1 MSFLFRTLLERR
13 KVKLINKIRNF
24 SVIAKMNTGFGLL
37 CLVILLLGI
46 TNLAMVKSI
55 SNASSAMSNDAF
67 TTQLKSNNLSI
78 SVLLLGKKVS
88 DLVAIIDTQLLAAS
102 KLDVQKNI
110 GKSIEQIDDL
120 KTHTKEFEHSD
131 KISNYIETIYKNI
144 REIEALAVH
153 MYDLHSTNLDVT
165 NDVRDGLS
173 SLLLTSSELKQRIS
187 QDSRTKAS
195 NDIYVSELV
204 TTVINRFSN
213 IEFLVLK
220 LVNTDNADELKEI
233 VETIRFNTQT
243 FNEDMADLQEEVPKL
258 KDVSDTTDGFLET
271 LVSEQGIIAAYFEN
285 RQLVAKLNDNLLT
298 VSKKVTISDNALAAI
313 REFGERNVVTAN
325 RQLEQTIGYSTTI
338 TIVIVAGALLL
349 TIIISIMLSRM
360 IKKPL
365 ERIIAKLQK
374 MVNGDYSS
382 PISDSF
388 TGEFGELAS
397 SLNVLIEAMRKI
409 ISDLVLAAQEMS
421 QVSESN
427 SSGTKVVEDRLSAQN
442 TQLNCSATAI
452 TEMEAA
458 IAQVSDNMS
467 RSLELTNSV
476 DIDVMKGQKMM
487 SENLSTIGELDLRM
501 EESKLNVNDVTKM
514 TPEITSI
521 IQVIENVASK
531 TNLLALNAAIEAA
544 RAGEHGRGFAVVAD
558 EVRLLSSLTAEST
571 EKIRNMIVRL
581 NDATQSA
588 SQSMDDSYKQLGNCK
603 LLIEQA
609 SSEMDTIR
617 DNVSSIRDNSQ
628 QINDSL
634 MEQKSTALEIS
645 KSVNE
650 INMVSDEN
658 ATHIAGI
665 RQNSNLLNQQ
675 MSVIDC
681 IVKQFTIE

>member
-1 MSFLFRTLLERR
+1 M
-13 KVKLINKIRNF
+13 KLINKIRNF

>member
-1 MSFLFRTLLERR
+1 
-13 KVKLINKIRNF
+13 
-24 SVIAKMNTGFGLL
+24 
-37 CLVILLLGI
+37 
-46 TNLAMVKSI
+46 
-55 SNASSAMSNDAF
+55 
-67 TTQLKSNNLSI
+67 
-78 SVLLLGKKVS
+78 
-88 DLVAIIDTQLLAAS
+88 
-102 KLDVQKNI
+102 
-110 GKSIEQIDDL
+110 
-120 KTHTKEFEHSD
+120 
-131 KISNYIETIYKNI
+131 
-144 REIEALAVH
+144 
-153 MYDLHSTNLDVT
+153 
-165 NDVRDGLS
+165 
-173 SLLLTSSELKQRIS
+173 
-187 QDSRTKAS
+187 
-195 NDIYVSELV
+195 
-204 TTVINRFSN
+204 
-213 IEFLVLK
+213 
-220 LVNTDNADELKEI
+220 
-233 VETIRFNTQT
+233 
-243 FNEDMADLQEEVPKL
+243 
-258 KDVSDTTDGFLET
+258 
-271 LVSEQGIIAAYFEN
+271 
-285 RQLVAKLNDNLLT
+285 
-298 VSKKVTISDNALAAI
+298 
-313 REFGERNVVTAN
+313 
-325 RQLEQTIGYSTTI
+325 
-338 TIVIVAGALLL
+338 
-349 TIIISIMLSRM
+349 
-360 IKKPL
+360 
-365 ERIIAKLQK
+365 
-374 MVNGDYSS
+374 
-382 PISDSF
+382 
-388 TGEFGELAS
+388 
-397 SLNVLIEAMRKI
+397 
-409 ISDLVLAAQEMS
+409 
-421 QVSESN
+421 
-427 SSGTKVVEDRLSAQN
+427 
-442 TQLNCSATAI
+442 
-452 TEMEAA
+452 
-458 IAQVSDNMS
+458 MS

-476 DIDVMKGQKMM
+476 DIAVMKGQKMM

>member
-1 MSFLFRTLLERR
+1 
-13 KVKLINKIRNF
+13 
-24 SVIAKMNTGFGLL
+24 
-37 CLVILLLGI
+37 
-46 TNLAMVKSI
+46 
-55 SNASSAMSNDAF
+55 
-67 TTQLKSNNLSI
+67 
-78 SVLLLGKKVS
+78 
-88 DLVAIIDTQLLAAS
+88 
-102 KLDVQKNI
+102 
-110 GKSIEQIDDL
+110 
-120 KTHTKEFEHSD
+120 
-131 KISNYIETIYKNI
+131 
-144 REIEALAVH
+144 
-153 MYDLHSTNLDVT
+153 
-165 NDVRDGLS
+165 
-173 SLLLTSSELKQRIS
+173 
-187 QDSRTKAS
+187 
-195 NDIYVSELV
+195 
-204 TTVINRFSN
+204 
-213 IEFLVLK
+213 
-220 LVNTDNADELKEI
+220 
-233 VETIRFNTQT
+233 
-243 FNEDMADLQEEVPKL
+243 
-258 KDVSDTTDGFLET
+258 
-271 LVSEQGIIAAYFEN
+271 
-285 RQLVAKLNDNLLT
+285 
-298 VSKKVTISDNALAAI
+298 
-313 REFGERNVVTAN
+313 
-325 RQLEQTIGYSTTI
+325 
-338 TIVIVAGALLL
+338 
-349 TIIISIMLSRM
+349 M